1 MTMEQLRPLLESD
14 RDSQLFYEVAVEV
27 SHGSAPDVFWDAFRM
42 GRVTA
47 LTKSDGGVRGIVVGN
62 VFRRLIA
69 RTIAQEIGE
78 TVQSATV
85 PYQYALK
92 TRAGRVCVSH
102 SPDPR

>member
-1 MTMEQLRPLLESD
+1 
-14 RDSQLFYEVAVEV
+14 
-27 SHGSAPDVFWDAFRM
+27 M

-47 LTKSDGGVRGIVVGN
+47 LTKPDGGVRGIVVGN

-85 PYQYALK
+85 P
-92 TRAGRVCVSH
+92 TRIENQSRHRVCVSH
-102 SPDPR
+102 SPHTR